1 MGKFLTKL
9 LVRVQQIPFS
19 WNLSMSQKIDSTG
32 ILLGPYGLEDLETY
46 MFPEV
51 KMKGKR
57 RERFR
62 RLDYELVWDITEM
75 QVKVHVRALF
85 RNQTG
90 PRTTQLAKERRL
102 EGERAP
108 AGESRSKAL
117 IRDIEI
123 STTASLGPRADGLCA
138 LETDRRR
145 ELTVDNGEPS
155 ELQSAGEPARDYQ
168 QIGRTESPRMT
179 RPARALSQLR
189 SRGINDLAP
198 VSLSDILHE
207 IHT

>member
-1 MGKFLTKL
+1 
-9 LVRVQQIPFS
+9 
-19 WNLSMSQKIDSTG
+19 MSQKIDSTG
-32 ILLGPYGLEDLETY
+32 ILIGPYGLEDLETY

-51 KMKGKR
+51 KRKGKR
-57 RERFR
+57 REKFR

-75 QVKVHVRALF
+75 QVKVHVRPLF

-102 EGERAP
+102 DEDERAL

-123 STTASLGPRADGLCA
+123 SMTASMGPRADGLYA
-138 LETDRRR
+138 LEADRRW
-145 ELTVDNGEPS
+145 ELTVDNGGPS
-155 ELQSAGEPARDYQ
+155 QRQPAGELARDYQ
-168 QIGRTESPRMT
+168 QTGRTESPRMT

-189 SRGINDLAP
+189 SRGINDLVP
-198 VSLSDILHE
+198 VSLSHILMRYTLDFYETLGVVRKHSGTCRG
-207 IHT
+207 IVL